1 MPTRTRT
8 IIGTLALS
16 GTIALSASACA
27 GSYTSSNDQ
36 NSPVAREYQNGTYL
50 PVGEFGVTGHGTTT
64 RIDTPGHFPAI
75 VQMCYKSNGEVN
87 GIYISESSGS
97 LQSIIIN
104 DPTCAGFNSAL
115 GSGASVGSVKDTT
128 GGDDTHAGK

>member
-1 MPTRTRT
+1 MPIHTRKV
-8 IIGTLALS
+8 IAAVAVSAG
-16 GTIALSASACA
+16 IALSATACA

-36 NSPVAREYQNGTYL
+36 NSKVAREYQNGTYL
-50 PVGEFGVTGHGTTT
+50 PVGEFGVTGQGTTT

-75 VQMCYKSNGEVN
+75 VQMCYKSNGSVD

-97 LQSIIIN
+97 LQTVIIN
-104 DPTCAGFNSAL
+104 DPTCTGYNPAL